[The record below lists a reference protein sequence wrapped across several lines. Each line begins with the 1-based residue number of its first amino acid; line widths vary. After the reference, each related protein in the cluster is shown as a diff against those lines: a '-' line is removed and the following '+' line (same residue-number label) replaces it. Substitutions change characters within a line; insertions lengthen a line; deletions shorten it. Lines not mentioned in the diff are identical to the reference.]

1 MVSFQDLPDEIILK
15 VINYL
20 QIYDLL
26 RCGRVSKRIRNI
38 SHDESLRKLKL
49 IFTIKSLCAD
59 NEAAKK
65 SSDMGII
72 REEVIF
78 EEIVRLEI
86 MIKDLKDDNNSYS
99 TENKE
104 LQLKLGVILDENA
117 RLRNIL
123 RYREAT

>member
-26 RCGRVSKRIRNI
+26 RCGRVSKRIRKI
-38 SHDESLRKLKL
+38 SHDES
-49 IFTIKSLCAD
+49 FW
-59 NEAAKK
+59 KK
-65 SSDMGII
+65 RSDMRIK
-72 REEVIF
+72 RENVLIK
-78 EEIVRLEI
+78 EIVRMENVI
-86 MIKDLKDDNNSYS
+86 EDLKNDNGSYS

-104 LQLKLGVILDENA
+104 LQLKLDFVLDENA

-123 RYREAT
+123 RHRDQDQ